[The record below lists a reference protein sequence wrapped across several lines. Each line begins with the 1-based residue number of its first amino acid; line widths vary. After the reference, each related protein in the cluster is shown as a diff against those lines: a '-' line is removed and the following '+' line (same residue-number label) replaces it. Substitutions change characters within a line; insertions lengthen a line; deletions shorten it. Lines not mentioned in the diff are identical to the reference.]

1 LKQKENNM
9 NPLKIKLR
17 KSSRVTLRN
26 SVDDLLRSGKP
37 AEAYLRTDQSY
48 KTINFGENIS
58 EEADDADL

>member
-1 LKQKENNM
+1 M
-9 NPLKIKLR
+9 
-17 KSSRVTLRN
+17 RN